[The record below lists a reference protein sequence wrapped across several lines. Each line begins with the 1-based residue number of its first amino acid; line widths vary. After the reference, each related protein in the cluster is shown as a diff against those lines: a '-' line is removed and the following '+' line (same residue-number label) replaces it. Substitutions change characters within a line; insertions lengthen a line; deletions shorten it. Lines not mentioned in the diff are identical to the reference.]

1 MSRLDN
7 LIAAQAAARALNDLD
22 IDASRPVDPFE
33 AIDALGLELQFQPLK
48 DLLGAILPGARPGVL
63 INSARPASMQ
73 RFTAAHEI
81 GHWFLDQDELA
92 IDTEEDV
99 EGMPRQQRERRAQIF
114 ASHFLM
120 PLELLHATAERH
132 GVRKGGD
139 LSPIQGYEM
148 ARDMHVSY
156 RASLF
161 QLVNSH
167 FITARRRDELL
178 RVTPAQLK
186 VTLTH
191 GRRPENTRGDVWGID
206 ATQTGDALEV
216 FVGDEVVIALPE
228 RPSTGYRWVDRD
240 HRPAA
245 REHRSAPAPFIESPA
260 FSERSNDDN
269 VIPLRA
275 ANDVEPIMR
284 KVADHSDSSEQ
295 TMRAGARVVRRVA
308 FSATR
313 PGVSA
318 VEMDYRRPFSPGD
331 AADRVQI
338 RATVRPLPDVE
349 ERQRRLRRFALEERQ
364 LGESTTS

>member
-22 IDASRPVDPFE
+22 IDATRPVDPFE

-48 DLLGAILPGARPGVL
+48 DLLGAILPGERTGVL

-92 IDTEEDV
+92 IDTKEDV

-120 PLELLHATAERH
+120 PLELLHATAARH
-132 GVRKGGD
+132 GVTKGGD
-139 LSPIQGYEM
+139 IAPIQAYEM

-156 RASLF
+156 RAVLF

-167 FITARRRDELL
+167 FTNARIRDELL

-191 GRRPENTRGDVWGID
+191 GRKPENTRGDVWGVD
-206 ATQTGDALEV
+206 AAQTNDALEV
-216 FVGDEVVIALPE
+216 FVGDEVVIALHE
-228 RPSTGYRWVDRD
+228 QPSTGYRWVDR
-240 HRPAA
+240 HQRPAA
-245 REHRSAPAPFIESPA
+245 QERRSAPAPFTGGRA
-260 FSERSNDDN
+260 FSERPGNDN

-275 ANDVEPIMR
+275 SDEIEPIMR
-284 KVADHSDSSEQ
+284 RVADHADSGDQS
-295 TMRAGARVVRRVA
+295 MRVGARVVRRVA

-318 VEMDYRRPFSPGD
+318 VEMDYRRPFSEAN

-338 RATVRPLPDVE
+338 RATVRSMPDIE
-349 ERQRRLRRFALEERQ
+349 ERQRRLRQFALEEAQ
-364 LGESTTS
+364 LGEGTTS